1 MDNLE
6 KHEALFLE
14 EIKVNLYA
22 EGKEQM
28 ELNRMRT
35 ENKNNTW
42 TSLPFRSPESIA

>member
-6 KHEALFLE
+6 KHEVLFLE

-28 ELNRMRT
+28 EQNRMRT
-35 ENKNNTW
+35 ENKNKIW
-42 TSLPFRSPESIA
+42 TSLPFRSPESIE